1 MIVKL
6 AIVPSPRRSTGCH
19 AFAWQAG
26 HSCRGGIA
34 TAPRE
39 PHLRAVSWPA
49 RTRSKKARAVIG
61 DSVAA
66 KETHQHRCGVAPE
79 RMGEP
84 GLGAVDLARAGLAAD
99 LRDDLGDLRRAGCA
113 DRMPLRLQAA
123 GGVDGNLAAEA
134 RATRLG
140 RPAAGARLEEA
151 ETFGGDDLGDRE
163 AGVQVPDVH
172 VPPGPARP
180 R

>member
-99 LRDDLGDLRRAGCA
+99 LRDDLGDLRRAGRA
-113 DRMPLRLQAA
+113 ARMPLRLQAAGGGAGKRAAARRRAGGADRCPLPLQAA
-123 GGVDGNLAAEA
+123 GGVDGNLAAET

-140 RPAAGARLEEA
+140 RPAAGARLEE
-151 ETFGGDDLGDRE
+151 
-163 AGVQVPDVH
+163 
-172 VPPGPARP
+172 
-180 R
+180 